1 MTTGT
6 QMGVLL
12 VPVVAPA
19 LAGALAAI
27 LGWRRWIA
35 WCAVAASAAVLG
47 AGVVAALATVDGST
61 LTGGSLLRADAL
73 TAVML
78 LVIGGVSV
86 IATWASVDYIGG
98 EIVAQTTTARGAR
111 RYGILVP
118 LFIAT
123 MAGAVL
129 AANLGVM
136 WAAVEATTIVTAF
149 LVGHHGGRRAVE
161 ATWKY
166 VIICSVGIA
175 LAYLGTVLVYY
186 ASQHAGGADGPMG
199 TLDWSAL
206 VAQADRLDPGVMRI
220 AVVLVVLGFG
230 TKVGLVPLHSW
241 LPDAHS
247 QAPAPVSAL
256 MSGVLLSVAAY
267 ALLRYR
273 AIAVAALDPAFVR
286 TLLLAVALGSI
297 LVAAS
302 LMIAQRDYKRLLA
315 YSSMEHMGLVVVGMA
330 VGTPLAMAA
339 LLLHVLGHGLAKAV
353 LFCASGQV
361 LDLTGTTRIAGVR
374 GLLARRPVLA
384 GIFALGIA
392 ALLGLPPFSLFGSE
406 LALARATANAGLAW
420 VVGVALVLLLVVFVA
435 IARPVAGM
443 LLGPAADAHE
453 REGDTGAVAS
463 ATRRASSAAPLVLGL
478 VALVVIGVATPL
490 DTLLHTAAAIVGTP

>member
-1 MTTGT
+1 MATG
-6 QMGVLL
+6 MEMVVLL
-12 VPVVAPA
+12 MPVVAPA
-19 LAGALAAI
+19 LAAGLAAVI
-27 LGWRRWIA
+27 GWRRSVA
-35 WCAVAASAAVLG
+35 WCAVAASAAVLF
-47 AGVVAALATVDGST
+47 AGVAAAVATADGSV
-61 LTGGSLLRADAL
+61 LTVGTLLRADAL

-78 LVIGGVSV
+78 LVIGGVSL
-86 IATWASVDYIGG
+86 IATWAGVGYISN
-98 EIVAQTTTARGAR
+98 EIDTGATTARGAR
-111 RYGILVP
+111 RYSILVP

-186 ASQHAGGADGPMG
+186 ASQHAGGAAGPKG
-199 TLDWSAL
+199 TLDWTEL
-206 VAQADRLDPGVMRI
+206 VAHADQLDPGVMRI
-220 AVVLVVLGFG
+220 AVVLLVLGFG

-256 MSGVLLSVAAY
+256 MSGVLLSVAVY

-273 AIAVAALDPAFVR
+273 VIAVASLDPAFVR
-286 TLLLAVALGSI
+286 TLLMVVALGSI

-302 LMIAQRDYKRLLA
+302 MMIAQRDYKRLLA
-315 YSSMEHMGLVVVGMA
+315 YSSMEHMGLAVIGMA
-330 VGTPLAMAA
+330 VGTPLAIAA

-374 GLLARRPVLA
+374 GLLVRRPVLA
-384 GIFALGIA
+384 GVFALGIA

-406 LALARATANAGLAW
+406 LALARATADTGLAW
-420 VVGVALVLLLVVFVA
+420 VVGLALVLLLVVFVA

-443 LLGPAADAHE
+443 LLGPYEKAGDDA
-453 REGDTGAVAS
+453 VS
-463 ATRRASSAAPLVLGL
+463 ATALPRSSVTPLVLGL
-478 VALVVIGVATPL
+478 IALVIIGVAAPL
-490 DTLLHTAAAIVGTP
+490 DGLLETAAAIVGTR